1 VELVGFFYRWGL
13 ILQAIAIIH
22 FVQRRPD
29 TFWLWVIIMG
39 GGLGAL
45 VYIVVEVLPDA
56 GLLRGSFEG
65 LSRRRRARDLE
76 AIVLD
81 NPAIGNLEELADLYL
96 EEGQFAKARQLYDK
110 VIASR
115 ADSIDPFYRR
125 GLAAIAMEDF
135 AAAIVDLEKV
145 VAKDP
150 KYDFYRAT
158 ALLAHAHGRA
168 GDAGRAEKLFLHAVE
183 ISTQSETYYN
193 YASFLASHGRP
204 AEAREWAERIL
215 AKKPTMP
222 RYLRRRERPWFR
234 KAAALIKG
242 LKAQG

>member
-1 VELVGFFYRWGL
+1 MELVGFIYRWGI
-13 ILQAIAIIH
+13 ILQAIAIVH

-29 TFWLWVIIMG
+29 TFWLWVILMG

-56 GLLRGSFEG
+56 GLIRGSFSG
-65 LSRRRRARDLE
+65 MSRRRRARDLE
-76 AIVLD
+76 SIVLD
-81 NPAIGNLEELADLYL
+81 NPASGNLEELADLYL
-96 EEGQFAKARQLYDK
+96 EEEQFAKARQLYDR
-110 VIASR
+110 VISSR
-115 ADSIDPFYRR
+115 TDSLDPFYRR
-125 GLAAIAMEDF
+125 GIAAVAMEDF
-135 AAAIVDLEKV
+135 PAAIPDLERV

-158 ALLAHAHGRA
+158 GLLAFAHGKA
-168 GDAGRAEKLFLHAVE
+168 GDAHRAEELFKQAVE

-193 YASFLASHGRP
+193 YASFLAGQGRP

-234 KAAALIKG
+234 KASALMKG